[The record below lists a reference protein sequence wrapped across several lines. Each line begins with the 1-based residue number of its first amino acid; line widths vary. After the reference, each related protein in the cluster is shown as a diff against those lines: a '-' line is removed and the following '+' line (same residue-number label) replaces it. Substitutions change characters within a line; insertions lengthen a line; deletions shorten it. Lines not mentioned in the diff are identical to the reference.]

1 MNFSRKK
8 FFSRAINRLYTILFR
23 KIKEK
28 TFGHGDNRI
37 KYLFF
42 PEKDNSNTA
51 LAVCFPAFAGKG
63 AKYNY
68 IRTLNKF
75 NINKLFLLDDI
86 GGTVDKGNY
95 LIKEGIENNVKDLIQ
110 SFIDKTQAKTI
121 IFYGSSKGGYSAL
134 NFSLDFKNV
143 YVCIAAPQYFLADYL
158 IKEKKYDNLK
168 TILSNKVNDNT
179 IQFLNNRLRDKL
191 ITSSSKPSAIYIHY
205 SDSEHTYKEHI
216 VDLINDIKKN
226 GINLEE
232 DIEHYTNHMDLVY
245 YYPDFLKKT
254 IKEILGIKY

>member
-42 PEKDNSNTA
+42 PEKGNSNTA

-168 TILSNKVNDNT
+168 TILS
-179 IQFLNNRLRDKL
+179 
-191 ITSSSKPSAIYIHY
+191 SK
-205 SDSEHTYKEHI
+205 
-216 VDLINDIKKN
+216 
-226 GINLEE
+226 
-232 DIEHYTNHMDLVY
+232 
-245 YYPDFLKKT
+245 
-254 IKEILGIKY
+254 

>member
-8 FFSRAINRLYTILFR
+8 FFSRAINRIYTILYT

-28 TFGHGDNRI
+28 TYGNDKNRI

-42 PEKDNSNTA
+42 PGEKNTDA

-68 IRTLNKF
+68 IRTLNRF
-75 NINKLFLLDDI
+75 RINKLFLLDDI

-95 LIKEGIENNVKDLIQ
+95 LIKAGIEKNVINLIQ
-110 SFIDKTQAKTI
+110 TYINKYQPKTI

-134 NFSLDFKNV
+134 NFSLEFKNV

-158 IKEKKYDNLK
+158 IREKKEDNLK
-168 TILSNKVNDNT
+168 TILNNQINNESINE
-179 IQFLNNRLRDKL
+179 LNNRLRNKFTVL
-191 ITSSSKPSAIYIHY
+191 KNKPSAIYIHY
-205 SDSEHTYKEHI
+205 SDLEHTYKEHI
-216 VDLINDIKKN
+216 IDLISDIKKN
-226 GINLEE
+226 NIYLKE

-245 YYPDFLKKT
+245 YFPDFLKKT
-254 IKEILGIKY
+254 IREILNG